1 MTEDRDQAAIPHAA
15 RPLHRPRRRF
25 AVVAVLSLAAAIAAV
40 CLAAPFL
47 TRRSPPP
54 PRDAPSDPR
63 LLYEGPYRNIHPHVA
78 YVGDKACASC
88 HADISRSYRRHPMGR
103 SLTPI
108 ADAEEAQW
116 YDAAHHNPFPA
127 LGEIFQVERRG
138 RRVWHT
144 ESRRDANDRLLY
156 TFETEVLYAIG
167 SGTRGRSYLADRDG
181 YLFQTAISWYA
192 QKGIWDLSPGF
203 QPGLLTGRPVPGEC
217 LFCHANRTR
226 FQEGSLNHYDTP
238 VFDGHAIGCERCHG
252 PGAKH
257 VASTDPLDI
266 VCPNTERLTPD
277 LCEAVCEQ
285 CHLEGAHR
293 VVRRQRGLYD
303 FRPGLPLQDF
313 WRVFVQSR
321 EEGEREQAV
330 THVEQMHASRCYQG
344 GSGAG
349 RMLCTSC
356 HDPHVA
362 VAAEERAVYYR
373 RRCLACHRDKGC
385 SLPRRVRLDRQADDS
400 CIACHMPR
408 SPTADIVHTAA
419 TDHRIPRRPPPA
431 AKEERQPAGVDRPLR
446 PFHPYRP
453 EDEAEVRRDLGLAL
467 VSWFVSWPQRASETF
482 IAPGSHLGSRPYT
495 HQDALLLGYAV
506 GVGCAHRDGRDTP
519 LPRVGL
525 DGEFPRREI
534 RRHEACVGVAQH
546 RPLQPVLILKAALL
560 GEDAVQV
567 DDGRRVCHQRHH
579 HGLGTTGRRVRK
591 GLQIV
596 KRFWGRHLRRR
607 RGGGGNR
614 GDHAGP
620 QGWHHPV
627 LQRFQLRPGGLESLL
642 PKPLP
647 PRQANLVLP

>member
-1 MTEDRDQAAIPHAA
+1 MTEDRDLAAIPHAA
-15 RPLHRPRRRF
+15 RPLPRPRRRF

-54 PRDAPSDPR
+54 AHDAPSDPR
-63 LLYEGPYRNIHPHVA
+63 LLYEGPYRNIRPDVA

-144 ESRRDANDRLLY
+144 ETRRDANDRPLY
-156 TFETEVLYAIG
+156 TFETEVLYAVG
-167 SGTRGRSYLADRDG
+167 SGTRGRSYLTDRDG

-192 QKGIWDLSPGF
+192 QKSIWDLSPGF
-203 QPGLLTGRPVPGEC
+203 QPDLLTGRPVPGEC

-321 EEGEREQAV
+321 EEGEREHAV

-356 HDPHVA
+356 HDPHIA
-362 VAAEERAVYYR
+362 VADEERVAYYR
-373 RRCLACHRDKGC
+373 RRCLACHQDKGC
-385 SLPRRVRLDRQADDS
+385 SLPRRVRLDKQADDS

-408 SPTADIVHTAA
+408 SPTANIVHTAA
-419 TDHRIPRRPPPA
+419 TDHRIPRRPPA
-431 AKEERQPAGVDRPLR
+431 TAKEERLSADVDRPLR
-446 PFHPYRP
+446 SFHPYRP

-467 VSWFVSWPQRASETF
+467 VEGMRFGGMSVELHSARAASLLEEAAKRDAEDVPAGEALGLVLLMRHRRPQALAVLEDVLSRDSKREAALTAAASL
-482 IAPGSHLGSRPYT
+482 AWNLGRPEEGLEHWRRLVAVNPWLAGYRRSLT
-495 HQDALLLGYAV
+495 QALLQLRKWDEAREQCRDWLRLDPASIEARQAWVALLL
-506 GVGCAHRDGRDTP
+506 RDDKKTEARE
-519 LPRVGL
+519 
-525 DGEFPRREI
+525 EFARL
-534 RRHEACVGVAQH
+534 EALNPPNLA
-546 RPLQPVLILKAALL
+546 
-560 GEDAVQV
+560 
-567 DDGRRVCHQRHH
+567 
-579 HGLGTTGRRVRK
+579 
-591 GLQIV
+591 
-596 KRFWGRHLRRR
+596 
-607 RGGGGNR
+607 
-614 GDHAGP
+614 
-620 QGWHHPV
+620 
-627 LQRFQLRPGGLESLL
+627 QLRAWFE
-642 PKPLP
+642 
-647 PRQANLVLP
+647 RQTH